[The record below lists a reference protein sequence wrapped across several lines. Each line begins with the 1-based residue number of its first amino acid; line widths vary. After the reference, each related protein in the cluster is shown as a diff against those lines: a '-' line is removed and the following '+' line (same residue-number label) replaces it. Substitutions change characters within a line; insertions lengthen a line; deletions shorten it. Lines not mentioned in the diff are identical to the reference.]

1 MKHFSL
7 NIKGRLVEYT
17 NPVVMGI
24 VNITPDSFYAGSR
37 VTADA
42 DIEVRAAQMV
52 EQGADMLDI
61 GAYST
66 RPGADFVTAEE
77 EMTRLKHGIS
87 AVRRAVGPD
96 IPLSVDTFRADVAR
110 ACIVEWGA
118 DIIND
123 ISGGKLDERMFET
136 VAELRVPYVLMHTRG
151 TPQTMQTMTDYDN
164 VTADVVSEL
173 QRSVWK
179 LEELGV
185 ADIIIDPGFGFA
197 KTLEQNY
204 ELLAGLPAFD
214 ILGKPLLAGMSRKSM
229 FTRLLGIGADEA
241 LLPTAVG
248 NALALERGAAILR
261 VHDVAAAR
269 QTVAVVEKMKKCQV
283 QENFITF
290 VDNKSI

>member
-1 MKHFSL
+1 
-7 NIKGRLVEYT
+7 
-17 NPVVMGI
+17 
-24 VNITPDSFYAGSR
+24 
-37 VTADA
+37 
-42 DIEVRAAQMV
+42 
-52 EQGADMLDI
+52 MLDI

>member
-1 MKHFSL
+1 MKPFSL

-24 VNITPDSFYAGSR
+24 VNITPDSFFAGSR

-42 DIEVRAAQMV
+42 DIEARALQMV

-77 EMTRLKHGIS
+77 EMARLQHGIR
-87 AVRRAVGPD
+87 AVRRAAGPD

-110 ACIVEWGA
+110 ACIEEWGA

-123 ISGGKLDERMFET
+123 ISGGKLDESMFHT

-151 TPQTMQTMTDYDN
+151 TPQTMQSMTDYDN

-185 ADIIIDPGFGFA
+185 ADIIVDPGFGFA

-204 ELLAGLPAFD
+204 ELLAGLPAFEM
-214 ILGKPLLAGMSRKSM
+214 LGKPVLAGISRKSM
-229 FTRLLGIGADEA
+229 FTRLLGISADEA

-261 VHDVAAAR
+261 VHDVAAAC

>member
-7 NIKGRLVEYT
+7 NIKGRIVEYT

-204 ELLAGLPAFD
+204 ELLADLPAFD